1 MISTKLPNIINDI
14 NTVLFPN
21 LCFGC
26 NVRLYRGEQTL
37 CTLCR
42 NQIPLTEFNFK
53 DENRLDKTFY
63 GRIDV
68 KKASCLL
75 YYSENGI
82 IKNLIHHL
90 KYKNQPQIGDFLGE
104 WYGSILKDDRALPI
118 IHYVIPVPLHPKKL
132 RQRGYNQVASF
143 GTQLANLLQATY
155 ADNLL
160 IKTRNSKTQTQKT
173 RVFRMQHGNPLFA
186 LKNTEILQGKNVL
199 LVDDVV
205 TTGATLE
212 ACTKALL
219 KCNGVSVYI
228 ATMAMVP

>member
-1 MISTKLPNIINDI
+1 MINTKLPNIINDI

-26 NVRLYRGEQTL
+26 NARLYRGEQTL

-68 KKASCLL
+68 KKAACLL
-75 YYSENGI
+75 YYSENGLV
-82 IKNLIHHL
+82 KNLIHHL
-90 KYKNQPQIGDFLGE
+90 KYKNQRHIGDFLGK
-104 WYGSILKDDRALPI
+104 WYGSILKEDTALPT

-132 RQRGYNQVASF
+132 RRRGYNQVASF
-143 GTQLANLLQATY
+143 GTQLAKSIHANY
-155 ADNLL
+155 ADDLL
-160 IKTRNSKTQTQKT
+160 IKTRNTKTQTQKT
-173 RVFRMQHGNPLFA
+173 RMFRMQHGTPLFD
-186 LKNTEILQGKNVL
+186 LRNPQVLEGKNVL

-212 ACTKALL
+212 ACTKALF
-219 KCNGVSVYI
+219 KSNGVSVYI

>member
-1 MISTKLPNIINDI
+1 MINTKLPNIVNDI
-14 NTVLFPN
+14 NTVLFPR

-26 NVRLYRGEQTL
+26 NARLYRGEKTL

-63 GRIDV
+63 GRIEV
-68 KKASCLL
+68 KKAACLL

-82 IKNLIHHL
+82 VKNLIHHL

-104 WYGSILKDDRALPI
+104 WYGSILKNDSGLPT
-118 IHYVIPVPLHPKKL
+118 IHYIIPVPLHPKKL

-143 GTQLANLLQATY
+143 ASQLATFLQATY
-155 ADNLL
+155 ADDIL
-160 IKTRNSKTQTQKT
+160 IKTRNSRTQTKKT
-173 RVFRMQHGNPLFA
+173 RMFRMQHDNPLFA
-186 LKNTEILQGKNVL
+186 LRNATILQGKNVL

-212 ACTKALL
+212 ACTQALFT
-219 KCNGVSVYI
+219 CNGVSVYI

>member
-1 MISTKLPNIINDI
+1 MINTKLPNIINDI

-26 NVRLYRGEQTL
+26 NARLYRGEQML

-63 GRIDV
+63 GRIEV
-68 KKASCLL
+68 KKAACML

-82 IKNLIHHL
+82 VKNLIHQL
-90 KYKNQPQIGDFLGE
+90 KYKNQTQIGGFLGE
-104 WYGSILKDDRALPI
+104 WFGNILKEDTALPT

-143 GTQLANLLQATY
+143 GSQIAKSIHATY
-155 ADNLL
+155 ADDLL
-160 IKTRNSKTQTQKT
+160 FKTRNTKTQTQKT
-173 RVFRMQHGNPLFA
+173 RMFRIQHGTPLFD
-186 LKNTEILQGKNVL
+186 LKNPQILKDKNVL

-212 ACTKALL
+212 ACTKALC
-219 KCNGVSVYI
+219 KSSEVTVYI

>member
-1 MISTKLPNIINDI
+1 M
-14 NTVLFPN
+14 
-21 LCFGC
+21 
-26 NVRLYRGEQTL
+26 
-37 CTLCR
+37 
-42 NQIPLTEFNFK
+42 PLTEFNFK

-63 GRIDV
+63 GRIEV
-68 KKASCLL
+68 KKAACLF

-82 IKNLIHHL
+82 VKNLIHHL

-104 WYGSILKDDRALPI
+104 WFGNILKDDKALPT

-143 GTQLANLLQATY
+143 GSKIATLLQATF
-155 ADNLL
+155 ADDLL
-160 IKTRNSKTQTQKT
+160 IKTRNSRTQTEKT
-173 RVFRMQHGNPLFA
+173 RMFRMQHGNPLFA
-186 LKNTEILQGKNVL
+186 IRNEQILQGKNVL

-212 ACTKALL
+212 ACTKALF
-219 KCNGVSVYI
+219 KCNDVSVYI